1 MTYITNIILYI
12 EIIFNLILLNI
23 NLYGRYLNGLFII
36 IGIIFI
42 IYGIYNILKKKE

>member
-1 MTYITNIILYI
+1 MTYIILYI

-23 NLYGRYLNGLFII
+23 NIYGRYLNVLFII

-42 IYGIYNILKKKE
+42 IYGIYKIIF

>member
-1 MTYITNIILYI
+1 MTYIILYI

-23 NLYGRYLNGLFII
+23 NLYGRYLNVLFII

-42 IYGIYNILKKKE
+42 IYGIYNIKK